1 MKTTL
6 QALRGIRVLTLA
18 LNLPGP
24 AAVMRLT
31 AMGARC
37 TKFEPLAQAG
47 VSADPMAQYRPQAY
61 QEMHQ
66 GVRVV
71 AADLKQASG
80 QKKLHT
86 LLARTDVLIT
96 SFRPSALTKL
106 GLDPAQ
112 LAKAYPSLI
121 QVSII
126 GSPPPHAED
135 PGHDLTYMAEC
146 GLVDGVALPSSLFA
160 DMGGSLMVC
169 ETVLKALM
177 WRTQKKGKGQHHQ
190 VALSDAAAYLGLP
203 RTWGLTTA
211 EGSVGGAHAGYQVY
225 PCKGGRV
232 AVAALEPHFAKS
244 LCALAGLPAR
254 GDRAHMHSAQVHQ
267 ALRLWFAQKTRAQ
280 LKRLAV
286 LHDIPMHTL

>member
-6 QALRGIRVLTLA
+6 QPLRGIRVLSLA

-24 AAVMRLT
+24 AAVMRLA

-37 TKFEPLAQAG
+37 TKFEPLGSAG
-47 VSADPMAQYRPQAY
+47 GSADPMAQYRPHAY
-61 QEMHQ
+61 QTMHQ
-66 GVRVV
+66 GVRIV

-80 QKKLHT
+80 QKKLHA
-86 LLARTDVLIT
+86 LLAKTDVLIT
-96 SFRPSALTKL
+96 SFRPSALKKL
-106 GLDPAQ
+106 GMDPAQ
-112 LAKAYPSLI
+112 LGKAYPTLI
-121 QVSII
+121 QVSVI

-146 GLVDGVALPSSLFA
+146 GLVDGVALPASLFA

-177 WRTQKKGKGQHHQ
+177 WRMQKKGKGQHHE

-211 EGSVGGAHAGYQVY
+211 DGSVGGAHAGYQVY

-232 AVAALEPHFAKS
+232 AVAALEPHFAQS

-254 GDRAHMHSAQVHQ
+254 GDRAHMHSAPVHQ
-267 ALRLWFAQKTRAQ
+267 ALRQWFAQKTRAQ
-280 LKRLAV
+280 LKRLAQ

>member
-6 QALRGIRVLTLA
+6 QPLRGIRVLSLA

-24 AAVMRLT
+24 AAVMRLA

-37 TKFEPLAQAG
+37 TKFEPLGSAG
-47 VSADPMAQYRPQAY
+47 GSADPMAQYRPHAY
-61 QEMHQ
+61 QTMHQ
-66 GVRVV
+66 GVRIV

-80 QKKLHT
+80 QKKLHD
-86 LLARTDVLIT
+86 LLAKTDVLIT
-96 SFRPSALTKL
+96 SFRPSALKKL
-106 GLDPAQ
+106 GMDPAQ
-112 LAKAYPSLI
+112 LGKAYPTLI
-121 QVSII
+121 QVSVI

-146 GLVDGVALPSSLFA
+146 GLVDGVALPASLFA

-177 WRTQKKGKGQHHQ
+177 WRMQKKGKGQHHE

-211 EGSVGGAHAGYQVY
+211 DGSVGGAHAGYQVY

-232 AVAALEPHFAKS
+232 AVAALEPHFAQS

-254 GDRAHMHSAQVHQ
+254 GDRAHMHSALVHQ
-267 ALRLWFAQKTRAQ
+267 TLRQWFAQKTRAQ
-280 LKRLAV
+280 LKRLAQ